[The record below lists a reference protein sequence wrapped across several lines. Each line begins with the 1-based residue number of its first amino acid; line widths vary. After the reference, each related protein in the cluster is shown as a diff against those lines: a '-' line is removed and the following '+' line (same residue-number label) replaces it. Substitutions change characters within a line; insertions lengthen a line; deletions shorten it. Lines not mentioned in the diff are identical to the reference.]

1 MKATNHLEIAV
12 RLYNEG
18 YGFLPL
24 KDNKEPI
31 GPWKHLQTKTI
42 SPIEMAKSN
51 HYGLI
56 CGVNDVE
63 ILDLDFKVLETEEEK
78 DNLYNETLLFIEENI
93 KGASNKLALYETVN
107 GGYHL
112 LYKTKKKERNQ
123 VLAKI
128 KIDKN
133 MS

>member
-1 MKATNHLEIAV
+1 
-12 RLYNEG
+12 
-18 YGFLPL
+18 
-24 KDNKEPI
+24 
-31 GPWKHLQTKTI
+31 
-42 SPIEMAKSN
+42 MANSKN
-51 HYGLI
+51 YGLI

-93 KGASNKLALYETVN
+93 KDASNKLALYETIS

-112 LYKTKKKERNQ
+112 LYKTKKKEGNQ

-128 KIDKN
+128 KIDKTKSKAWFSIAS
-133 MS
+133 MVLLVGVYLLSVG

>member
-1 MKATNHLEIAV
+1 MMGATNHFKIAV
-12 RLYNEG
+12 KLYKEG

-24 KDNKEPI
+24 QDNKEPT

-42 SPIEMAKSN
+42 SPVELPKSN
-51 HYGLI
+51 YYGLI

-93 KGASNKLALYETVN
+93 KGASNKLA
-107 GGYHL
+107 
-112 LYKTKKKERNQ
+112 
-123 VLAKI
+123 
-128 KIDKN
+128 
-133 MS
+133 